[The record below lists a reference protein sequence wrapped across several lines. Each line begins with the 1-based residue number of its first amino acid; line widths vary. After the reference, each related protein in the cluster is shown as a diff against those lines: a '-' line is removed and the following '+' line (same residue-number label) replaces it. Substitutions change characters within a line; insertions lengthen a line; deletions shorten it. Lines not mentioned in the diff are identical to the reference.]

1 MTPRLTPLS
10 SYRIAV
16 VVFFSLS
23 FQLLGSLA
31 LCHAEDEENSVSEVG
46 LDFFEKKIRPVL
58 VEHCYECHSADSK
71 IVRGGLLVDSAEAF
85 RKGGDSGES
94 VVPGKPGEGT
104 LLDALKHE
112 TFEMPPKQKLP
123 EQVISDFEAWIA
135 MGAPDPR
142 EATSKAAA
150 KKMGMDL
157 ETGRQ
162 FWSFKPLRKVT
173 LPKVQLTDWPQS
185 KIDQFI
191 LAKQEEHGL
200 RPGADA
206 GDLTLLRR
214 LYFDLTGLPPSAE
227 QVLAF
232 QSNQSD
238 ARWTEVID
246 ELFASKNFGEHWGRY
261 WLDLARY
268 SESTGGGRSL
278 LYGESWRYRNY
289 VIDSF
294 NADKPYDTFILEQLA
309 GDLLEAENYEQRQ
322 QQIIATAFLALGPH
336 NYENQDKEQLRMD
349 IVDEQIDTTGRVFLG
364 MTIGCA
370 RCHDHKFDPIPT
382 SDYYALAGIFRST
395 NSLVDGNVSRWVS
408 TPLPQSQQQTDLIR
422 KHESNLAE
430 TNEALRKL
438 QARMTQL
445 KVGLPAI
452 LVDTDQATLVG
463 DWTESQSVKGYIG
476 ENYRHSSDLTSS
488 ATYEIPLQPGL
499 YEVQI
504 SYTPSS
510 NRTRKAKVTVQHSE
524 GEKEFLINQ
533 QLAPNED
540 GTFHSLGEFEVGELL
555 TVQIRPTE
563 MSPTIID
570 AVRLISKSEVNG
582 ELADKLQKELAEA
595 NVELTALQAK
605 LKKLEANAP
614 EKPPLA
620 VSVEEMEQAEDYF
633 VCIRGNVHNLGEPV
647 KRGFLSVIQSS
658 EPVSL
663 PDDTS
668 GRLEFANWIASP
680 ENPLT
685 ARVFVNRVW
694 HSLFGVGLVR
704 TVDNFGVPG
713 ETPSHPE
720 LLDFLASE
728 FVENGWSMK
737 KLIRQIVLTRT
748 YQLDSSLSAV
758 SAKDPENR
766 YLTHQNRKRLRAES
780 IHDALLSMS
789 GELDPTPAG
798 NSMRPGTRS
807 EYGYKF
813 DFGKRAVYLPVFR
826 NRLPDLFTVFDFPDP
841 NLSQGRRTSS
851 TVSPQS
857 LFLMNS
863 EFVHMRSEETAKRV
877 LAIEGDT
884 PQRLEW
890 LILTTLNRYPTSDEQ
905 RLFGDFLEDDPESLE
920 AWSQVCQ
927 ALFGSLDFRFVE

>member
-1 MTPRLTPLS
+1 MPSRLTPLS

-16 VVFFSLS
+16 IVFFSLS

-31 LCHAEDEENSVSEVG
+31 KCHAEDEGISASEAG

-123 EQVISDFEAWIA
+123 EQVISDFETWIA

-142 EATSKAAA
+142 KATLKTAA

-162 FWSFKPLRKVT
+162 FWSFKPLQKVA
-173 LPKVQLTDWPQS
+173 LPKVQFTDWPQS

-191 LAKQEEHGL
+191 LAKQEEQGL

-214 LYFDLTGLPPSAE
+214 LYFDLTGLPPSVE
-227 QVLAF
+227 QVQAF

-238 ARWTEVID
+238 ARWAEVID
-246 ELFASKNFGEHWGRY
+246 ELLASKNFGEHWGRY

-278 LYGESWRYRNY
+278 LYRESWRYRNY

-294 NADKPYDTFILEQLA
+294 NGDKPYDTFILEQIA
-309 GDLLEAENYEQRQ
+309 GDLLEAEEYKQRQ
-322 QQIIATAFLALGPH
+322 QQIVATAFLALGPH

-408 TPLPQSQQQTDLIR
+408 TPLPQSQEQTDFIR
-422 KHESNLAE
+422 AHESNLAE
-430 TNEALRKL
+430 TNQALRKL

-463 DWTESQSVKGYIG
+463 EWTESQSVKGYVG

-488 ATYEIPLQPGL
+488 ATYDIPVQPGL
-499 YEVQI
+499 YEVQL
-504 SYTPSS
+504 SYTPAS
-510 NRTRKAKVTVQHSE
+510 NRTRKAKVTVQHAE

-533 QLAPNED
+533 QLTPSED
-540 GTFHSLGEFEVGELL
+540 GTFHSLGEFEVQELL
-555 TVQIRPTE
+555 TVQVRPTE

-570 AVRLISKSEVNG
+570 AVRLISKSDLNG
-582 ELADKLQKELAEA
+582 ELAEKLQKELAEA

-620 VSVEEMEQAEDYF
+620 VSVEEMEKAEDYF

-658 EPVSL
+658 ETAPL
-663 PDDTS
+663 PADAS

-720 LLDFLASE
+720 LLDFLANE
-728 FVENGWSMK
+728 FIENGWSMK

-748 YQLDSSLSAV
+748 YQLDSTLSSV
-758 SAKDPENR
+758 SGQDPENR

-780 IHDALLSMS
+780 IHDSLLSMS

-863 EFVHMRSEETAKRV
+863 EFVHIRSEETAKRV
-877 LAIEGDT
+877 LAIEGDV
-884 PQRLEW
+884 PQRIEW

-905 RLFGDFLEDDPESLE
+905 RLFGDFLGEDPESLE

-927 ALFGSLDFRFVE
+927 VLFGSLDFRFVD